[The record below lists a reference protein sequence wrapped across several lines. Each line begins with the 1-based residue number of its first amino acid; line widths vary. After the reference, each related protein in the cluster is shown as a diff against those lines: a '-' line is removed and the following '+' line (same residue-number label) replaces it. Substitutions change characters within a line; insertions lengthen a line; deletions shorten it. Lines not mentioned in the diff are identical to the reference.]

1 MAHRA
6 VSTGRVDR
14 HRVGDEFTLEDLHGG
29 EGRLAREDGEVRVG
43 KGRGGIEVREGHDL
57 GERGR
62 RGAKKARNGMRC
74 NKRSLQKMKTG
85 FVREFCGE
93 VAKREMGEFT

>member
-1 MAHRA
+1 
-6 VSTGRVDR
+6 
-14 HRVGDEFTLEDLHGG
+14 
-29 EGRLAREDGEVRVG
+29 VG

-62 RGAKKARNGMRC
+62 RGAKEARNGMRC

-93 VAKREMGEFT
+93 VTKERSQCPRRSTLKVY